1 MKEEKM
7 KKKWI
12 IGIIVVVVIGLA
24 IFGYFRIT
32 AAQKAQASTYQTSP
46 VEKGE
51 LIGMVGATGTV
62 RADQSAYITWQ
73 TGGTV
78 EKVFFDTGDSVKA
91 GDILASLQKTS
102 LSPSIILA
110 EADLV
115 TAEKA
120 LENLRESDL
129 AAAKAQLAVVNAQEK
144 YDDKLQKRKA
154 LNYKVTYS
162 TYKMTAMGP
171 SESKIERDAT
181 PKEIAEADANLA
193 VAAAELE
200 DAQREWDR
208 LKDGPDPRDLAAAE
222 ARVAAAQATINLQ
235 SLIAP
240 FDGVVTDASIQKGD
254 VVSVGTRGFRLDNLG
269 RLLVDVEISEIDVN
283 QVKPGQVVTLTFD
296 AIPTQEYHG
305 IVTEVAR
312 VGTSQAGVVNF
323 NITVEIQDADDQ
335 VLPQMTAAVNIVVV
349 QLENVILIP
358 NRAVRLVD
366 GQRVVYLL
374 KDGQPEMVEIELGSS
389 SDLMSE
395 LLSGDVKVGDQ
406 VILNP
411 PTNFFMGPGAGM
423 QIGR

>member
-1 MKEEKM
+1 M

-12 IGIIVVVVIGLA
+12 IGIVAVAVVGLA
-24 IFGYFRIT
+24 IFGYFRLT
-32 AAQKAQASTYQTSP
+32 AAKKAQASAFQTVQ

-51 LIGMVGATGTV
+51 LVGMVGATGTV
-62 RADQSAYITWQ
+62 RADQSANITWQ

-78 EKVFFDTGDSVKA
+78 DKVFFKTGDAVKA
-91 GDILASLQKTS
+91 GDVLASLEKTS

-110 EADLV
+110 DADLV
-115 TAEKA
+115 TAQKA
-120 LENLRESDL
+120 LENLQESNL
-129 AAAKAQLAVVNAQEK
+129 AAAKAQLAVVKAQDK
-144 YDDKLQKRKA
+144 YDDMLQKRKA
-154 LNYKVTYS
+154 LNYKITYS
-162 TYKMTAMGP
+162 TYKMTSMGP
-171 SESKIERDAT
+171 KVSTVERDAT
-181 PKEIAEADANLA
+181 DKEIAEADANLA
-193 VAAAELE
+193 VATAELE

-208 LKDGPDPRDLAAAE
+208 LKDGPDPRDLSAAE

-240 FDGVVTDASIQKGD
+240 FDAVITDVSIQKGD
-254 VVSVGTRGFRLDNLG
+254 VVTAGTRGFRLDNLG
-269 RLLVDVEISEIDVN
+269 RLLVDVDISEIDVN
-283 QVKPGQVVTLTFD
+283 QVKPGQAVTLTFD
-296 AIPTQEYHG
+296 AIQTQEYHG
-305 IVTEVAR
+305 VVTEVAR

-323 NITVEIQDADDQ
+323 NVTVEIQDADAQ

-366 GQRVVYLL
+366 GQRVVYVL
-374 KDGQPEMVEIELGSS
+374 KNGQPEMVEIELGNS
-389 SDLMSE
+389 SDQMSE